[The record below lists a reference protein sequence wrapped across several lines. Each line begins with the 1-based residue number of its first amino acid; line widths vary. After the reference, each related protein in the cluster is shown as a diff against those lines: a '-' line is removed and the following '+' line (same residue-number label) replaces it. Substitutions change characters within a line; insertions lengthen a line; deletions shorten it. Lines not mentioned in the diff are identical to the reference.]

1 MIWWAKSAGIPEDDP
16 RILGLSQI
24 TGIMS
29 ATWQVWVLTS
39 SNRTSALISPR
50 LRLARPLP
58 VTLLRT
64 LVRGVFH
71 RLAIYALLMALPLPD
86 IAVAIG
92 LLAFFWHWVDAVC

>member
-1 MIWWAKSAGIPEDDP
+1 
-16 RILGLSQI
+16 
-24 TGIMS
+24 
-29 ATWQVWVLTS
+29 
-39 SNRTSALISPR
+39 
-50 LRLARPLP
+50 
-58 VTLLRT
+58 